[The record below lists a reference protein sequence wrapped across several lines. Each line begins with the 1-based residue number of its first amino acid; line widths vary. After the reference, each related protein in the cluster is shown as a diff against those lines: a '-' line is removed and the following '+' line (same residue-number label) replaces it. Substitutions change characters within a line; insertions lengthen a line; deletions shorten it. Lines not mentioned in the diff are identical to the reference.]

1 MQHDAGAVPH
11 LAPWRALVLYLFVG
25 LLWFGAGDVLMPYL
39 VQDRDLY
46 VLLQRWQDYVF
57 VIGSGCYAAW
67 LVYRMLLAEQRR
79 EAARKDLQDSERQL
93 RLALDG
99 SGSGMWDWSMR
110 DKRHTFSQGIASMM
124 RYEGD
129 DFARDFRFKPRIH
142 PDDRE
147 MVAQAIK
154 SSLDTGQPFL
164 VTARVQCFDGE
175 YRWFEARGMRHLD
188 AQGEPVRFSGI
199 ITDKTMQRRE
209 EARLRLAAKVVDN
222 TAEGIVVTDAKGCIL
237 STNAAFSQL
246 LGYAPDELLG
256 QNPSVFKSGRH
267 DKAFYDAMWSCIHRS
282 GHWSGEI
289 WNKRKNGEIFPE
301 RMSLSAVQDNM
312 GKVTHYVCMFTDISQ
327 EKRREE
333 QLQFMAHRDV
343 LTGLSNRTWFVQE
356 LSRVVD
362 DARQSAQP
370 ERMAVILLN
379 LDRFKDVNDS
389 YGHAV
394 GDEVLK
400 HIARQ
405 VQSALRPGDVIGR
418 MAGDEI
424 VVLARNLGCAQ
435 DASDIAELLIHAAAQ
450 PWKSPDG
457 FAVVVSVSAG
467 ICCYPQHALNAA
479 SLVQGAH
486 AAVYGAKQGRGGS
499 NLWCFF
505 HEDMTLA
512 ARERIALEAR
522 LRNAFAQGHLRLF
535 YQPQI
540 DIVSGAI
547 VGCEALMRWFDPV
560 EGMISPARFIPVA
573 ESTGLIGPLGEWVLH
588 EACRQA
594 QTWSD
599 QGLPAISVA
608 VNVSLHQFLL
618 TDIVACTQQAL
629 QASGLA
635 AGRLEVEITESALA
649 ERPDEALTVLTQ
661 LKAMGLRLAIDDFGT
676 GYSSLAHLKRFPI
689 DLLKIDQ
696 GFIRDIPQSADDMA
710 ISRAVIALGQNMGLE
725 VLAEGVETA
734 GQLEFLRQHG
744 CNFYQGYFCSK
755 PLPAHEFAAL
765 LGADAQARSQA
776 PAPAQPTPLLAADV

>member
-1 MQHDAGAVPH
+1 MHYDAGAVPH

-46 VLLQRWQDYVF
+46 VQLQRWQDYVF
-57 VIGSGCYAAW
+57 VIGSGCYAAF
-67 LVYRMLLAEQRR
+67 LVYRMLQAEQRR
-79 EAARKDLQDSERQL
+79 VDTHKELEDSERQL
-93 RLALDG
+93 RLALNG
-99 SGSGMWDWSMR
+99 SGSGMWDWNMR
-110 DKRHTFSQGIASMM
+110 EKRHTFSQGVASMM

-129 DFARDFRFKPRIH
+129 DFVRDFRFKPRIH
-142 PDDRE
+142 PEDRE
-147 MVAQAIK
+147 MVGQQVKLSVA
-154 SSLDTGQPFL
+154 TGQPFI
-164 VTARVQCFDGE
+164 VTARVQGFDGE

-188 AQGEPVRFSGI
+188 LQGVPVRFSGI
-199 ITDKTMQRRE
+199 ITDKTIQRRE

-222 TAEGIVVTDAKGCIL
+222 TTEGVVVTDAHGNIL
-237 STNAAFSQL
+237 STNTAFSQL
-246 LGYAPDELLG
+246 MGYAPDELLG

-267 DKAFYDAMWSCIHRS
+267 DKAFYEAMWSSVNRC

-301 RMSLSAVQDNM
+301 RMSLSAVQDSQ
-312 GKVTHYVCMFTDISQ
+312 GKVTHYVCMFSDISL
-327 EKRREE
+327 EKSREE
-333 QLQFMAHRDV
+333 QLQRMAHRDL
-343 LTGLSNRTWFVQE
+343 LTGLGNRNWFVQE
-356 LSRVVD
+356 LARLVGDASNRVP
-362 DARQSAQP
+362 P
-370 ERMAVILLN
+370 EQMAVILLN

-405 VQSALRPGDVIGR
+405 VQTALRPGDVIGR

-424 VVLARNLGCAQ
+424 VVLARNLATAEE
-435 DASDIAELLIHAAAQ
+435 ASGIAERLIHAAAQ

-467 ICCYPQHALNAA
+467 ICCYPQHAVKA
-479 SLVQGAH
+479 STLVQGAH

-505 HEDMTLA
+505 HEDMKLA

-540 DIVSGAI
+540 DIASGAI

-560 EGMISPARFIPVA
+560 EGAISPARFIPVA
-573 ESTGLIGPLGEWVLH
+573 EASGLIGPLGEWVLH

-594 QTWSD
+594 QAWSD
-599 QGLPAISVA
+599 QGLPAIAVA

-629 QASGLA
+629 AASGLS

-649 ERPDEALTVLTQ
+649 ERPDEALSVLTQ

-689 DLLKIDQ
+689 DTLKIDQ

-725 VLAEGVETA
+725 VLAEGVETPA
-734 GQLEFLRQHG
+734 QLEFLRQHG
-744 CNFYQGYFCSK
+744 CNFYQGYLCSK
-755 PLPAHEFAAL
+755 PVPAHEFAAL
-765 LGADAQARSQA
+765 LGADAQLRLQA
-776 PAPAQPTPLLAADV
+776 KLPAQIPSLTVEA

>member
-1 MQHDAGAVPH
+1 MQNDGGSVPH

-25 LLWFGAGDVLMPYL
+25 LLWFGAGDVVLPYL
-39 VQDRDLY
+39 VQDHGIY

-57 VIGSGCYAAW
+57 VLGSGCYAAW
-67 LVYRMLLAEQRR
+67 LMYRMLLAEQRR
-79 EAARKDLQDSERQL
+79 ELARKDLAESEQQL

-99 SGSGMWDWSMR
+99 SGSGMWDWNIE
-110 DKRHTFSQGIASMM
+110 DKHYTFSQGIASLL
-124 RYEGD
+124 RYEGE
-129 DFARDFRFKPRIH
+129 DFARDFRFKARIH

-147 MVAQAIK
+147 MVAEA
-154 SSLDTGQPFL
+154 SRTSLRTGQAYV
-164 VTARVQCFDGE
+164 VTARVMCFDGE
-175 YRWFEARGMRHLD
+175 YRWFEARGMRHLNRE
-188 AQGEPVRFSGI
+188 GVPVRFSGI
-199 ITDKTMQRRE
+199 LTDKTQQRRE
-209 EARLRLAAKVVDN
+209 DDRMRLAATVVDN
-222 TAEGIVVTDAKGCIL
+222 TTEGIVVTDAHGSIL
-237 STNAAFSQL
+237 STNAAFSRM
-246 LGYAPDELLG
+246 LGYGQEELLG
-256 QNPSVFKSGRH
+256 QNPSVFKSGHH
-267 DKAFYDAMWSCIHRS
+267 DKAFYDAMWSTIHRTGS
-282 GHWSGEI
+282 WRGEI

-301 RMSLSAVQDNM
+301 RMSLSAVQDST
-312 GKVTHYVCMFTDISQ
+312 GKATHYVCMFTDIAE

-333 QLQFMAHRDV
+333 QLQFMAHRDM

-356 LSRVVD
+356 LT
-362 DARQSAQP
+362 RQVELAPVRNEQ
-370 ERMAVILLN
+370 MAVILLN

-405 VQSALRPGDVIGR
+405 VQLALRPGDVIGR

-424 VVLARNLGCAQ
+424 VVLARNLAKTE
-435 DASDIAELLIHAAAQ
+435 DASDIAERLIHAAAQ

-467 ICCYPQHALNAA
+467 ICCYPLHASNA
-479 SLVQGAH
+479 SNLVQGAH
-486 AAVYGAKQGRGGS
+486 AAVYGAKQGRGAS

-505 HEDMTLA
+505 NEDMTLA

-522 LRNAFAQGHLRLF
+522 LRHAFAQEHLRLY

-540 DIVSGAI
+540 DIATGNI

-588 EACRQA
+588 EACQQA
-594 QTWSD
+594 QQWSG
-599 QGLPAISVA
+599 QGLPEISMA
-608 VNVSLHQFLL
+608 VNISLHQFLL
-618 TDIVACTQQAL
+618 TDIVECTKKAL
-629 QASGLA
+629 ATSGLPA
-635 AGRLEVEITESALA
+635 RRLEVEITESALA
-649 ERPDEALTVLTQ
+649 ERPDEALIVLRK

-689 DLLKIDQ
+689 DVLKIDQ

-710 ISRAVIALGQNMGLE
+710 ISRAVIAMGQSMGLE

-734 GQLEFLRQHG
+734 AQLEFLRQHG
-744 CNFYQGYFCSK
+744 CNFYQGYLCSK
-755 PLPAHEFAAL
+755 PVPANEFAAL
-765 LGADAQARSQA
+765 LQADQLRLQASSASQH
-776 PAPAQPTPLLAADV
+776 P